1 MVSLECLVGVLRVS
15 VGCLEC
21 VSMVSLGCLEGNWR
35 VMPHSAPSWILSKA
49 ENLASTILQDG
60 RNGILEG
67 VCVFLEGVLRISFGY
82 LESVW

>member
-49 ENLASTILQDG
+49 ENLASTSLQDG
-60 RNGILEG
+60 RNGPTCYRFWK
-67 VCVFLEGVLRISFGY
+67 VSVYFLRVS
-82 LESVW
+82 